1 MQTDRRGTAGL
12 TEFVG
17 GEERFLLICTDMD
30 LDAQV
35 HRVFLVCNQP
45 IRTTSSLL
53 QICERTVS
61 EERCEEAVWARAG
74 IPGRITAATFNSP
87 GDHDLRKAT
96 GSLFFPNRTRTVYGG
111 YLSVCKIACKLS
123 VGSRGRQRLMPDGQ
137 RMKP

>member
-35 HRVFLVCNQP
+35 HRIFLVCNQP

-53 QICERTVS
+53 QMCERTVS

-74 IPGRITAATFNSP
+74 IPGRITAETFNSP
-87 GDHDLRKAT
+87 GDYDLRKAA
-96 GSLFFPNRTRTVYGG
+96 GLFY
-111 YLSVCKIACKLS
+111 CC
-123 VGSRGRQRLMPDGQ
+123 
-137 RMKP
+137 